1 MPWITCRHCASRCFS
16 KKSTDELE
24 KYVLACPECKQI
36 IDNPLGRANW
46 ILCYLAGS
54 KPQYPFL
61 TREFYV
67 GRSLPVDMKK
77 KKNYLELS
85 AEPLLDTHHFT
96 LLVGNDGVE
105 MLVCSEKGVRLHT
118 NNDRLGRIISK
129 EEKSIVRSG
138 DKWLVEASASFKL
151 LKNE

>member
-54 KPQYPFL
+54 KPQYPL
-61 TREFYV
+61 LAREFYV
-67 GRSLPVDMKK
+67 GRSLPPDKK
-77 KKNYLELS
+77 MKKNYLELS
-85 AEPLLDTHHFT
+85 TEVLLDAHHFT
-96 LLVGNDGVE
+96 LLVENDSVQL
-105 MLVCSEKGVRLHT
+105 LVCSERGVRVHT
-118 NNDRLGRIISK
+118 MGDRMGRIMQQHEIS
-129 EEKSIVRSG
+129 VVGNG
-138 DKWLVEASASFKL
+138 DRWLVEASASFKL
-151 LKNE
+151 LKND